1 MAIQQHRCQPSLMSL
16 PLFSASRPALHVRYQ
31 PVDQLDA
38 ALADPATLAVFRFAA
53 ADAAADGR
61 VINVGL
67 RAHGPDSLEVWR
79 GGATTLT
86 GNNGAVRWMRNGALE
101 LACVE
106 VEEPAGTDIAAAAEQ
121 AYRLLRQHQA
131 GSATPHLLR
140 VWNYLD
146 AITEGDG
153 DDERYRRFCVGRVR
167 GLEQV
172 DTGRLPAA
180 TCIGRY
186 DGIRRLQVYW
196 LASGHAGQPLENPR
210 QISAFHYPR
219 QYGPQP
225 PSFARA
231 MLPDPRCQLPL
242 LLSGTAAITGH
253 ASLHLGSPA
262 QQLQETLAN
271 IASLLQAG
279 RAHTGT
285 LPAHLDA
292 GSPMKVYVREHQDLE
307 AVGALLAQRLPAG
320 VPCLILHAEVCRREL
335 LVEIEGMHGMGAV
348 LA

>member
-1 MAIQQHRCQPSLMSL
+1 MSL
-16 PLFSASRPALHVRYQ
+16 PLFSPSGPALHVCYQ

-38 ALADPATLAVFRFAA
+38 VLADPATLAVFRFAA
-53 ADAAADGR
+53 ADAAADDR
-61 VINVGL
+61 VIDVGL
-67 RAHGPDSLEVWR
+67 RAHGPGSVEVWR
-79 GGATTLT
+79 GNAATLT
-86 GNNGAVRWMRNGALE
+86 GRNGAVRWMRNGGLE

-106 VEEPAGTDIAAAAEQ
+106 VDEPAGTDIAAAAEQ
-121 AYRLLRQHQA
+121 AYRLLRQHLA

-153 DDERYRRFCVGRVR
+153 DAERYRRFCVGRVR

-180 TCIGRY
+180 TCIGRH
-186 DGIRRLQVYW
+186 DGVRRLQVYW
-196 LASGHAGQPLENPR
+196 LASRHAGQPLENPR
-210 QISAFHYPR
+210 QVSAFHYPR

-231 MLPDPRCQLPL
+231 MLPDQRCQLPL

-262 QQLQETLAN
+262 QQLEETLAN

-285 LPAHLDA
+285 LPAHLNA
-292 GSPMKVYVREHQDLE
+292 GSPLKVYVREHQDLE
-307 AVGALLAQRLPAG
+307 TVSTLLAQRLPAC
-320 VPCLILHAEVCRREL
+320 VPRLVLHAEVCRREL